1 MSYCKN
7 HKSYSCGCSCTNCSC
22 LFPSNSECLKYK
34 GSYLECLDIANG
46 DVLTDII
53 VKIND
58 AICEGIVP
66 ASGNIY
72 ILESCDSNITV
83 SSETSGNT
91 TTYTICLSDTITD
104 QLTENTTNIASLQTC
119 CDESIKELISSDGSV
134 IVSDNGSGTWDIT
147 ISNPSGN
154 FWNLEG
160 NGGTDP
166 NVNFIGTTDSSD
178 LVFKVNNTEA
188 GRLTDLTPGNTSY
201 GINSLT
207 SISSGLNNSA
217 FGGGALASMSA
228 ASNNTSIGSQSLINL
243 STGGSNTALGY
254 SAGDTITTGTTNTII
269 GNQADVSSN
278 SAIGRIALGSGA
290 TASADYQFALPDNV
304 TTFKWRGI
312 TYTMPSVNAAGV
324 LTNDGSGNLT
334 WA

>member
-53 VKIND
+53 VKVND

-134 IVSDNGSGTWDIT
+134 IVSDNGSGTWDVT
-147 ISNPSGN
+147 ISNPSG
-154 FWNLEG
+154 FYWSTGG
-160 NGGTDP
+160 NSGTDP

-178 LVFKVNNTEA
+178 LVFKINNTEA
-188 GRLTDLTPGNTSY
+188 GRINTTNTSFGYNSINSVTSGTLNCSFGRSSLFDLT
-201 GINSLT
+201 
-207 SISSGLNNSA
+207 SG
-217 FGGGALASMSA
+217 
-228 ASNNTSIGSQSLINL
+228 SNNTGVGQSSL
-243 STGGSNTALGY
+243 SN
-254 SAGDTITTGTTNTII
+254 ITT
-269 GNQADVSSN
+269 SN
-278 SAIGRIALGSGA
+278 
-290 TASADYQFALPDNV
+290 DNV
-304 TTFKWRGI
+304 GI
-312 TYTMPSVNAAGV
+312 GAVS
-324 LTNDGSGNLT
+324 
-334 WA
+334 